1 MAYNPYNT
9 QLLSS
14 FGSQTNNV
22 YGLPNTVAPL
32 PQTTVA
38 PMVPSPEYGLPVT
51 GNMPNRPIHPEVDV
65 APLPQV
71 TQGNFSPPMGGIVE
85 YNPTVNMSSIPPQL
99 GAQNPPFGY
108 IPPQPLPPQ
117 VFIEPPSSVP
127 INYNP
132 PAPINYN
139 PPAMP
144 HPPPIV
150 QTVGGTPPP
159 FGYIPPQMPNR
170 TIDPEIV
177 ARGGATTRKPKP
189 NTRPTPVANTMA
201 PSTPR
206 PVRRPSYSGF
216 YQR

>member
-14 FGSQTNNV
+14 FGSQMNNV
-22 YGLPNTVAPL
+22 YGLPTTVAPS

-38 PMVPSPEYGLPVT
+38 PFGYIPPPQPMT
-51 GNMPNRPIHPEVDV
+51 NRPIHPEVDV

-71 TQGNFSPPMGGIVE
+71 IQDNQNYITPPMGSMVE
-85 YNPTVNMSSIPPQL
+85 YNPTVNMPSSPPQS
-99 GAQNPPFGY
+99 GSQNPPFGY
-108 IPPQPLPPQ
+108 IPPPQPLPPQ
-117 VFIEPPSSVP
+117 VFIDPPSSVP

-132 PAPINYN
+132 PA
-139 PPAMP
+139 MP
-144 HPPPIV
+144 HPSPIV

-170 TIDPEIV
+170 PIDPEIV
-177 ARGGATTRKPKP
+177 ARGGAPTRKPKP
-189 NTRPTPVANTMA
+189 NTRPTPNTMV

>member
-1 MAYNPYNT
+1 MAYNPYNRE
-9 QLLSS
+9 LLSS
-14 FGSQTNNV
+14 FGSQMNNI
-22 YGLPNTVAPL
+22 YGLPTTVAPL

-38 PMVPSPEYGLPVT
+38 PMLPSLEYSFPVT

-71 TQGNFSPPMGGIVE
+71 
-85 YNPTVNMSSIPPQL
+85 
-99 GAQNPPFGY
+99 
-108 IPPQPLPPQ
+108 QPLPPQ
-117 VFIEPPSSVP
+117 VFIDPPSSV
-127 INYNP
+127 
-132 PAPINYN
+132 PINYN

-159 FGYIPPQMPNR
+159 FAPQMPNR

-177 ARGGATTRKPKP
+177 ARGGAPTRRPKP

-201 PSTPR
+201 PSTPC
-206 PVRRPSYSGF
+206 PVKRPSYSGF